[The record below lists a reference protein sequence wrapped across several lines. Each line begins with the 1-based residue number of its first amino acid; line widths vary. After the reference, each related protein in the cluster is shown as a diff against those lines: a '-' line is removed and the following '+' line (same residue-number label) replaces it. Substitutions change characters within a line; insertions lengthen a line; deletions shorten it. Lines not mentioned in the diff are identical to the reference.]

1 MQRYIV
7 LINFTDKGMK
17 KIKNLPERIQGV
29 RRRIE
34 EIGGKFVSWNL
45 TMCKYDSVAIIE
57 LPDDDSVARLLLGAG
72 KAGYIETTTL
82 RAFPESQVAEIVT
95 KI

>member
-1 MQRYIV
+1 MQRYVV

-17 KIKNLPERIQGV
+17 KIKNLPERVQGV

-34 EIGGKFVSWNL
+34 EAGGKFVDWNL
-45 TMCKYDSVAIIE
+45 TMGKYDSIAIIE
-57 LPDDDSVARLLLGAG
+57 LPNDDTVAKLLLGAG
-72 KAGYIETTTL
+72 KAGYIKTTTL
-82 RAFPESQVAEIVT
+82 RAFPESQLEKIVT